1 MRIRQAI
8 VLGIVQGLTEFL
20 PVSSSGHLVLF
31 THILGCPQNMFF
43 DVLLHIGTLVPL
55 LVVFR
60 KEIFR
65 TIRSIKK
72 LFFLVVATIP
82 AGLVGYFFGGVI
94 EEAFNVKFLP
104 AAFVFTAA
112 MLFISEKFGSKR
124 RRNIGFGSACF
135 YGIMQIFA
143 LFPGVSRSGSCLSA
157 GNFLGIRES
166 ENSDF
171 AFMMSLPVIIASFV
185 LEAVNVKTFEFS
197 AAYVFG
203 TIAACVSGFVALSLM
218 KKLAKSGKYS
228 AFSVYLL
235 LLAAAIIL
243 LS

>member
-1 MRIRQAI
+1 MQIWQAI

-31 THILGCPQNMFF
+31 THMLGCPQNMFF

-55 LVVFR
+55 VVVFR
-60 KEIFR
+60 AEIFR
-65 TIRSIKK
+65 TIKSIKK
-72 LFFLVVATIP
+72 LFFLVIATIP
-82 AGLVGYFFGGVI
+82 AGLAGYFFGDKI

-112 MLFISEKFGSKR
+112 ILFISEKFGSKK

-135 YGIMQIFA
+135 YGIMQTLA
-143 LFPGVSRSGSCLSA
+143 LLPGVSRSGTCLSA
-157 GNFLGIRES
+157 GNFLGIKGE

-171 AFMMSLPVIIASFV
+171 AFMMSLPVIAASFA
-185 LEAVNVKTFEFS
+185 LEAVKIKTFEFS
-197 AAYVFG
+197 AVYITG
-203 TIAACVSGFVALSLM
+203 TIAACVSGFIALILM
-218 KKLAKSGKYS
+218 KKIAKSGKYS

>member
-1 MRIRQAI
+1 MKIWQAI
-8 VLGIVQGLTEFL
+8 VLGIIQGLTEFL

-55 LVVFR
+55 VVVFR
-60 KEIFR
+60 AEIFK
-65 TIRSIKK
+65 TIKSIKK
-72 LFFLVVATIP
+72 LFFLVIATIP
-82 AGLVGYFFGGVI
+82 AGLAGYFFGDKI
-94 EEAFNVKFLP
+94 EEAFSVEFLP

-112 MLFISEKFGSKR
+112 ILFISEKFGSKK

-135 YGIMQIFA
+135 YGIMQTFA
-143 LFPGVSRSGSCLSA
+143 LLPGISRSGSCLSA
-157 GNFLGIRES
+157 GNFLGIRGE

-171 AFMMSLPVIIASFV
+171 AFMMSLPVITASFA
-185 LEAVNVKTFEFS
+185 LEAVGIKTFGFS
-197 AAYVFG
+197 AAYIIG
-203 TIAACVSGFVALSLM
+203 TIAACVSGFIALILM
-218 KKLAKSGKYS
+218 KKIAKSGKYS

-243 LS
+243 FS